1 MQDDFMHND
10 KTNEQ
15 DQDDPQIRA
24 LLKDYPMPQADT
36 GFYDQAL
43 ARATHVGSRRQ
54 RNRWLMTGFG
64 SAVAA
69 GVAESIS
76 HGGISQGWRTHWI
89 YQRVVARPA
98 NVLGGGAR
106 HGVSA

>member
-10 KTNEQ
+10 QTNEQ

-36 GFYDQAL
+36 GFFNHAL

-69 GVAESIS
+69 GVAVWLI
-76 HGGISQGWRTHWI
+76 GGLFRGDLPDEQ
-89 YQRVVARPA
+89 
-98 NVLGGGAR
+98 GAR
-106 HGVSA
+106 CQCNDDGQCHRE